1 MTLLYLELLKLEV
14 GLKTRKWKSIT
25 KPKEFEILMCVN
37 YSILLS
43 HEVSISIIKNNKI
56 NNKILLNDVEI
67 LFVPLETLKD
77 EIQIWV

>member
-1 MTLLYLELLKLEV
+1 
-14 GLKTRKWKSIT
+14 
-25 KPKEFEILMCVN
+25 MCVN

-77 EIQIWV
+77 EIQI